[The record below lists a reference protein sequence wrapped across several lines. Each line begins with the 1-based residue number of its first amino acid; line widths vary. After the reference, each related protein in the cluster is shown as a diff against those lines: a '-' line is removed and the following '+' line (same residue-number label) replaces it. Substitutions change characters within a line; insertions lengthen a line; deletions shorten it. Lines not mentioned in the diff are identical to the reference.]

1 MQKELVPNIDREVA
15 CPDMELDS
23 KSTAVNIRLI
33 AVPILLAIF
42 VAVLTIVGAS
52 WIRGSDQYWYLADVE
67 RLMANG
73 GLVSNIYFPVSF
85 LGLTEAGASENYI
98 YHNGPMLYLSAWVG
112 KYLGAFNGWI
122 TLNLVFHFFNSV
134 VIFLCSS
141 RITNRSIAITVT
153 SFYLVSPIAIWQ
165 SLNVLQE
172 QYFSAVM
179 AVVVICYLNR
189 QNTFA
194 RLLLIAGLGLGV
206 LSHPIFVVL
215 AVVYA
220 CFVVVE
226 GVVARNLSE
235 VTVGILILVVSLLLK
250 SVTHHVFPT
259 SWFPDFA
266 SLVGGTVPSKSN
278 IYWYLTDAV
287 VTVDM
292 NLMKEKFID
301 AVNRQ
306 FFVLRNAPLYIF
318 TNLSMMGMLY
328 LLLRKWSKLKWIILP
343 AGAVLGA
350 YVCMVLLVQNSHR
363 YQQIVAPV
371 TFIVIAVVVHELG
384 VKVRRTAVVPC
395 LALFMVIGIC
405 LSFYMK
411 QHSEL
416 ERSSVDALTRDFADV
431 VAESNIL
438 VYETGYGSKVD
449 LQLGYILPDA
459 KILRL
464 KPEFLS
470 DAAIGQV
477 LEGFNPEFVLSNEA
491 GLNIGYGGTTL
502 VNKIDGITRG
512 GLYLYT
518 FNSEETVIQVVS
530 HAANGKE
537 SVTRREER

>member
-1 MQKELVPNIDREVA
+1 MQKEIAPDIKRDVA
-15 CPDMELDS
+15 YPDMELDN
-23 KSTAVNIRLI
+23 KNTAVNIRLI

-42 VAVLTIVGAS
+42 VAVLTLLGAS

-67 RLMANG
+67 RLLANG

-85 LGLTEAGASENYI
+85 LGITEAAASENFI

-141 RITNRSIAITVT
+141 RLTNRNIAIIVT

-179 AVVVICYLNR
+179 AVVVISYLNR

-194 RLLLIAGLGLGV
+194 RLLLIAGLCLGV
-206 LSHPIFVVL
+206 VSHPIFVVL

-220 CFVVVE
+220 GFVVAE
-226 GVVARNLSE
+226 GAAARNLSE
-235 VTVGILILVVSLLLK
+235 VTVGLLILVVSVLLK
-250 SVTHHVFPT
+250 SVTHHVFPS

-266 SLVGGTVPSKSN
+266 SLVGGTVPGKSN

-306 FFVLRNAPLYIF
+306 FFVARNAPLYIF
-318 TNLSMMGMLY
+318 TNIAMIGMLY
-328 LLLRKWSKLKWIILP
+328 LLLRKWSRLKWLILP

-371 TFIVIAVVVHELG
+371 TFIVIAVVLHELG
-384 VKVRRTAVVPC
+384 VKMRRAAVVPC
-395 LALFMVIGIC
+395 LAFFMVIGIC
-405 LSFYMK
+405 LSYYMK
-411 QHSEL
+411 QHSEF
-416 ERSSVDALTRDFADV
+416 ERSSVDALTRDFADFS
-431 VAESNIL
+431 ESNIV
-438 VYETGYGSKVD
+438 VYETGYGTKVD
-449 LQLGYILPDA
+449 LQLGYALPDA
-459 KILRL
+459 RILRL

-470 DAAIGQV
+470 DAAVDQV
-477 LEGFNPEFVLSNEA
+477 LEGFNPEFVISNEA
-491 GLNIGYGGTTL
+491 SLSIGYGGTTL
-502 VNKIDGITRG
+502 VSKIDGVTYR
-512 GLYLYT
+512 GLYLYS

-530 HAANGKE
+530 HTANGKD
-537 SVTRREER
+537 SGTKREEH